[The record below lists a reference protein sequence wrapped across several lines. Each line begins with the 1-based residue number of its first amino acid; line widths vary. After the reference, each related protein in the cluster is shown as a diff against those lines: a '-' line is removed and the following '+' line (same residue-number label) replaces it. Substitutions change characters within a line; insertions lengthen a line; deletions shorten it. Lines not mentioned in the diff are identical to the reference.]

1 MVVQHTELCCTYSK
15 CSIRGLR
22 IIYYP
27 ATESDSPR
35 STADCRH
42 SIFSK
47 QPWES
52 CFPLPPGQ
60 ALYPPPPLWAQ
71 DQDTRSSWG
80 RSTGSFGCVS
90 PHWPKV
96 DGLMAVWEKAA
107 AFFMC
112 FPIKTCLFRSLLK
125 DTHESF
131 NRNKDV
137 SVCDFPG
144 DSASTVCVHRIF

>member
-1 MVVQHTELCCTYSK
+1 MLLQKVIRLEAQQTVDTASFLNSPGKAVSLC
-15 CSIRGLR
+15 
-22 IIYYP
+22 
-27 ATESDSPR
+27 
-35 STADCRH
+35 H
-42 SIFSK
+42 
-47 QPWES
+47 Q
-52 CFPLPPGQ
+52 GQ

-112 FPIKTCLFRSLLK
+112 FS
-125 DTHESF
+125 HQNMSVSF
-131 NRNKDV
+131 SFKGH
-137 SVCDFPG
+137 P
-144 DSASTVCVHRIF
+144 